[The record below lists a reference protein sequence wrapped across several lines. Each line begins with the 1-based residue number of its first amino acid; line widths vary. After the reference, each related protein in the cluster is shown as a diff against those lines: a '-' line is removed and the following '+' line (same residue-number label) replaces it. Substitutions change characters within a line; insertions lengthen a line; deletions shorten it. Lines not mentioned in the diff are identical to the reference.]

1 MIEYQTKRRLY
12 AFSDC
17 QGATYMES
25 MLTDVQQHLL
35 RMIFDRGADGASHA
49 LSKWLAEDV
58 HLAISEVELV
68 ELEAAGELLGPAD
81 SLVASCSMGLTG
93 QLTGL
98 ILLIFENH
106 AGFALVDLLL
116 HQSIGTTTEWGELE
130 QSAVKETTNII
141 GCAYVNALA
150 TYLRDI
156 VFHPTDRAEN
166 TGAGELVPTPPTF
179 VQEFAGSLLQFAPH
193 GSGTRARSG
202 LANPQSVWSS
212 QAGIKAE
219 LDTPLYSKPRFTALT
234 GCITDTT

>member
-179 VQEFAGSLLQFAPH
+179 VQEFAGSLLQFA
-193 GSGTRARSG
+193 
-202 LANPQSVWSS
+202 LMD
-212 QAGIKAE
+212 QALE
-219 LDTPLYSKPRFTALT
+219 LDQVLLIHSQFGAARQGLKLNWTLLFIPSRDSLLT